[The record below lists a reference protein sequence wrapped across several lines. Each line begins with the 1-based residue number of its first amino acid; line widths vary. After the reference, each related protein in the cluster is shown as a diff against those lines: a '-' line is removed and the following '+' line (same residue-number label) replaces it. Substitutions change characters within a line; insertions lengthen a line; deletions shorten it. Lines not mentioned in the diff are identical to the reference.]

1 MSADLVKLRRVLAV
15 LGNISNWTARLV
27 CMVTLIMMAV
37 LLREIVGRYF
47 FNFPSDWANEVNEYL
62 LCVLTML
69 GGGYCVLTDAHI
81 RVDILWQRFGFKTQ
95 SAVELATAIFPIAFL
110 GIITWIG
117 FMDTFEALAENKRSM
132 SIMAMPLWPSM
143 LAVPLGTGL
152 MLLQFI
158 VRLTRDVLQLIT
170 GQPEHP
176 EGTGLIH

>member
-1 MSADLVKLRRVLAV
+1 MSADRVKLRRVLAV
-15 LGNISNWTARLV
+15 LDSISNWSARLV

-47 FNFPSDWANEVNEYL
+47 FNAPSGWANEVNEYL
-62 LCVLTML
+62 LCFLTML

-117 FMDTFEALAENKRSM
+117 SVDSFEALVENKRSM

-143 LAVPLGTGL
+143 LAVPLGT
-152 MLLQFI
+152 
-158 VRLTRDVLQLIT
+158 
-170 GQPEHP
+170 
-176 EGTGLIH
+176 

>member
-1 MSADLVKLRRVLAV
+1 MSAALIKLRRVLAT
-15 LGNISNWTARLV
+15 LDSISKWSAWLV
-27 CMVTLIMMAV
+27 CMVTLIMMVV
-37 LLREIVGRYF
+37 LLREIIGRYF

-81 RVDILWQRFGFKTQ
+81 RVDILWQRFDFKTQ
-95 SAVELATAIFPIAFL
+95 SAVELATAVFPIAFL

-117 FMDTFEALAENKRSM
+117 FVDSFEALVENKRSM
-132 SIMAMPLWPSM
+132 SILALPLWPSM

-152 MLLQFI
+152 MLLQLV

-170 GQPEHP
+170 GRPEHP
-176 EGTGLIH
+176 EGTELIH